1 MMYTEIRK
9 LHLIEEV
16 LKINNE
22 HTLSALEAIL
32 NESLQKKEILENRL
46 DEFAGIWSKDEAQ
59 EIENAI
65 LESCKQI
72 NPNDWK

>member
-1 MMYTEIRK
+1 MLLEIRK
-9 LHLIEEV
+9 LQLIEEV
-16 LKINNE
+16 IKVNNE

-32 NESLQKKEILENRL
+32 NESPQKKENLESQL
-46 DEFAGIWSKDEAQ
+46 SEFAGIWSKDEAQ
-59 EIENAI
+59 EIEYAI